1 MMTLSSTLRPA
12 LAAALALAATAALAD
27 EAAIRKALTER
38 MPNLPKIDDISKTPV
53 AGLYEIRIGNDII
66 YSDENGNHL
75 IEGSLFDTRSK
86 IDLTKA
92 RIDKFT
98 AVNFA
103 DLPFKDAVVF
113 KQGNGS
119 RKVALFTDPNC
130 GYCKRIEKDL
140 QNVKDVTIYAFI
152 IPILGPDSTAK
163 AKDAWCAKDT
173 TKAWRAWMID
183 GQALPRS
190 AASNCDTSAIDRNL
204 AFARKYRIQSTPALI
219 FEDGSRVPG
228 AIPLQQVEK
237 QLADAAKK
245 S

>member
-1 MMTLSSTLRPA
+1 MNHFPTLR
-12 LAAALALAATAALAD
+12 LALTAAVALTATAALAD
-27 EAAIRKALTER
+27 EAAIRKSLTER
-38 MPNLPKIDDISKTPV
+38 MPNLPKIDEINKTPV
-53 AGLYEIRIGNDII
+53 AGIYEIRIGNEII

-75 IEGSLFDTRSK
+75 IEGALFDTRTK
-86 IDLTKA
+86 TDLTKA

-98 AVNFA
+98 AVSFA
-103 DLPFKDAVVF
+103 DLPLKDAIVF

-130 GYCKRIEKDL
+130 GYCKRMEKDL

-152 IPILGPDSTAK
+152 IPILGADSMAK
-163 AKDAWCAKDT
+163 AKDAWCAKDAT
-173 TKAWRAWMID
+173 TTWRSWMID
-183 GQALPRS
+183 GKALPRS
-190 AASNCDTSAIDRNL
+190 AASKCDTSAIDRNL